1 MEAANARRETAR
13 LLLSIRALADLSAE
27 AVAAHDFA
35 TATRSSL
42 MMIGGAISAPKS
54 ALLLLDLAGT
64 HLETAVQRG
73 LSGGGEGRRIPV
85 SGEVA
90 EALRQM
96 RSAVVIAGA
105 DTADRFAPLA
115 RAHFPEMELY
125 APLVVRD
132 VLLGVL
138 LVGPRLTRQAYGADD
153 LELILTLATM
163 LAGCIHSHRLIQGL
177 QETNQRL
184 IDTQEHLLKAERLAT
199 LGELSA
205 GIAHEVKNP
214 LTSIR
219 GFAVTIADVA
229 DEASPDE
236 VREYAQVIVDASEQ
250 LKDIVDEVRDYAKGV
265 RRTYEV
271 APVSLADIVEKTL
284 SFTRFS
290 KELRMIEVANEVEQD
305 LEVCVNRDKVQQVL
319 LNLLRNS
326 AQAITNPAEGR
337 IHLRVRRAGDS
348 MGVIEISDNGCG
360 IAPEAQE
367 KIWHN
372 WFSTKGTEGTGL
384 GLGIS
389 RKIIEDHGGRLDL
402 VRSEVG
408 VGTTF
413 ALRLPASAATPDER
427 LAAASAERAERP

>member
-1 MEAANARRETAR
+1 MEATDARRETAR

-54 ALLLLDLAGT
+54 ALLLLDSTGT
-64 HLETAVQRG
+64 RLETAVQRG
-73 LSGGGEGRRIPV
+73 LPAGAEGRRVPV
-85 SGEVA
+85 TPEIV
-90 EALRQM
+90 EALRQA
-96 RSAVVIAGA
+96 RAAVVAIGPEPGP
-105 DTADRFAPLA
+105 DRFAALA
-115 RAHFPEMELY
+115 AAQFPEMELY
-125 APLVVRD
+125 TPLVVRD
-132 VLLGVL
+132 ALIGVL
-138 LVGPRLTRQAYGADD
+138 LVGPKLTRQAYGADD
-153 LELILTLATM
+153 RELIVTLATM

-177 QETNQRL
+177 QESNQRL
-184 IDTQEHLLKAERLAT
+184 RDTQEHLLRAERLAT

-219 GFAVTIADVA
+219 GFAVTIADLA
-229 DEASPDE
+229 GEASPDE

-250 LKDIVDEVRDYAKGV
+250 LKEIVDEVRDYAKGV

-271 APVSLADIVEKTL
+271 ASVSLADIVEKTV

-290 KELRMIEVANEVEQD
+290 KELRMIEVRSEILED
-305 LEVCVNRDKVQQVL
+305 LRVRVNQDKVQQVL

-326 AQAITNPAEGR
+326 AQAIVLPAEGR
-337 IHLRVRRAGDS
+337 ICLRACRSGD
-348 MGVIEISDNGCG
+348 GWGAIEVIDNGCG
-360 IAPEAQE
+360 IAPEEQE

-372 WFSTKGTEGTGL
+372 WFSTKGAEGTGL

-389 RKIIEDHGGRLDL
+389 RKIIEDLGGRLEL

-413 ALRLPASAATPDER
+413 AIYLPLDVGTADGR
-427 LAAASAERAERP
+427 LAAASAGGA

>member
-1 MEAANARRETAR
+1 MMEAASVRRETAR

-27 AVAAHDFA
+27 AVSAHDFA

-42 MMIGGAISAPKS
+42 MMIGGAVSAAKG
-54 ALLLLDLAGT
+54 ALLLLDEAGAT
-64 HLETAVQRG
+64 LETAVQRG
-73 LSGGGEGRRIPV
+73 LPPGAEERRV
-85 SGEVA
+85 SLTPDLVAALRESRAAVVPTQA
-90 EALRQM
+90 EAHPD
-96 RSAVVIAGA
+96 G
-105 DTADRFAPLA
+105 FAALA
-115 RAHFPEMELY
+115 RRHFPEMEVY

-132 VLLGVL
+132 ALMGVL
-138 LVGPRLTRQAYGADD
+138 LVGPKLSRQSYAPDD

-163 LAGCIHSHRLIQGL
+163 LASCIHSHRLIQGL

-184 IDTQEHLLKAERLAT
+184 RDTQEHLLRAERLAT

-229 DEASPDE
+229 EEATPAE
-236 VREYAQVIVDASEQ
+236 IREYAGVIVDASEQ

-290 KELRMIEVANEVEQD
+290 KELRLIEVRAEVEED
-305 LEVCVNRDKVQQVL
+305 LWVCVNRDKVQQVL

-326 AQAITNPAEGR
+326 AQAIAVPGEGR
-337 IHLRVRRAGDS
+337 ICLRVARSGDGWGS
-348 MGVIEISDNGCG
+348 IEVIDNGCG
-360 IAPEAQE
+360 IAPESQAE
-367 KIWHN
+367 IWHN
-372 WFSTKGTEGTGL
+372 WFSTKGAEGTGL

-389 RKIIEDHGGRLDL
+389 RKIIEDHGGRLEL

-413 ALRLPASAATPDER
+413 AIRLPLGAAASDAPET
-427 LAAASAERAERP
+427 AASAERT

>member
-1 MEAANARRETAR
+1 MEATNARRETAR

-42 MMIGGAISAPKS
+42 MMIGGALSAPKS
-54 ALLLLDLAGT
+54 ALLLLDPTGT
-64 HLETAVQRG
+64 RLEVAVQRG
-73 LSGGGEGRRIPV
+73 WPQGAEERWAPISP
-85 SGEVA
+85 EVA
-90 EALRQM
+90 EALRQT
-96 RSAVVIAGA
+96 RAAVIARGA
-105 DTADRFAPLA
+105 DGSDRFAALA
-115 RAHFPEMELY
+115 RDHFAEMEVY

-138 LVGPRLTRQAYGADD
+138 LLGPKLTRQAYSADD

-184 IDTQEHLLKAERLAT
+184 RDTQEHLLRAERLAT

-219 GFAVTIADVA
+219 GFAVTIADLA
-229 DEASPDE
+229 GEASPEE
-236 VREYAQVIVDASEQ
+236 VRDYAQVIVDASEQ
-250 LKDIVDEVRDYAKGV
+250 LKEIVDEVRDYAKGV

-271 APVSLADIVEKTL
+271 ASVSLADIVERTL

-290 KELRMIEVANEVEQD
+290 NELRRIEVRSEIVED
-305 LEVCVNRDKVQQVL
+305 LRVRVNQDKVQQVL

-326 AQAITNPAEGR
+326 AQAIARPGEGR
-337 IHLRVRRAGDS
+337 ICLRACRSADGW
-348 MGVIEISDNGCG
+348 GAIEVIDNGCG
-360 IAPEAQE
+360 IAPEAQGQ
-367 KIWHN
+367 IWHN
-372 WFSTKGTEGTGL
+372 WFSTKGAEGTGL

-389 RKIIEDHGGRLDL
+389 RKIIEDLGGRLEL

-413 ALRLPASAATPDER
+413 AIYLPLDAATPDGR
-427 LAAASAERAERP
+427 LAAASAERA